1 MLLENSRLYF
11 SPDEASRSLRL
22 PQPVIDAMLQT
33 GLIDGARG
41 TLSAAAIERVL
52 CDTLLRLYR
61 AEARADEIEITLP
74 AALETFEE
82 TLELETSEEI
92 PGVEVVRN
100 SLSEYQ
106 TEELRRKEN
115 KRVTARYKPRKQIG
129 GMFRQSRFTI
139 LQISDTGL
147 RIRHDESLRPNDESR
162 VTFSILQPAR
172 TFALKARVVWTS
184 IAQRGSGPSFCI
196 SGLEA
201 TAGVPQLHE
210 AIRALLSARELE
222 LEAQEVQAST
232 AKAVVSAHL
241 SGLSDEDVAAIIRTM
256 RLLSS
261 DPVEASRWYSRAR
274 FALADGEIR
283 AAAPTRARDREEAL
297 AVWEYLGRRID
308 LRGVAGVLAWIRST
322 RSAAAV
328 ASGY

>member
-1 MLLENSRLYF
+1 MPLENSRLRF
-11 SPDEASRSLRL
+11 SPDDAARSLHL
-22 PQPVIDAMLQT
+22 PQQVIDAMTQT
-33 GLIDGARG
+33 GLIDGSNG

-52 CDTLLRLYR
+52 SDTLLRLYR

-74 AALETFEE
+74 AALESTGQTAETTDEE
-82 TLELETSEEI
+82 L
-92 PGVEVVRN
+92 PGVEVVRQ

-106 TEELRRKEN
+106 TEALRRKEN
-115 KRVTARYKPRKQIG
+115 KRVMARYRPRRQIG

-147 RIRHDESLRPNDESR
+147 RIRHDDSLRPNDQAR

-172 TFALKARVVWTS
+172 TFAIEARVVWTS
-184 IAQRGSGPSFCI
+184 IAQRGNGPTFCI

-201 TAGVPQLHE
+201 TAGVAQLHE
-210 AIRALLSARELE
+210 ALRALLAARELE
-222 LEAQEVQAST
+222 LEAEEVQAST
-232 AKAVVSAHL
+232 AKAVVSANL
-241 SGLSDEDVAAIIRTM
+241 SGLSDDDVAAIIRTL

-274 FALADGEIR
+274 FALADGEVR

-297 AVWEYLGRRID
+297 AVWEYLGRRVE

-328 ASGY
+328 AANY